1 MRNIVRLPGRDALA
15 QEFEFKAA
23 FALFRNLD
31 RKLVQLPTRIGKR
44 FGLAENIGRTVDR
57 DAE

>member
-1 MRNIVRLPGRDALA
+1 MRNIVRLPGRDALT
-15 QEFEFKAA
+15 QEFEFQTA